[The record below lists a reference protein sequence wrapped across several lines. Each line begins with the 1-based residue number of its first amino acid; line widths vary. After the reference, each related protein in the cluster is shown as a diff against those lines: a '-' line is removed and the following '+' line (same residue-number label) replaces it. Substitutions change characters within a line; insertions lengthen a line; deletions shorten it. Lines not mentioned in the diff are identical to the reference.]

1 MAGSVRNSK
10 FSYKPLVKLLV
21 DKGLRK
27 KDLCKIADI
36 SPATVTKMGKS
47 GHVTTEVLLKICLA
61 LDCGLYDVIE
71 IVSDMR

>member
-1 MAGSVRNSK
+1 MAGAVRNSK
-10 FSYKPLVKLLV
+10 ISYKPLFKLLV

-47 GHVTTEVLLKICLA
+47 GHVTTEVLMKICLA

>member
-1 MAGSVRNSK
+1 MAGAVRNSK
-10 FSYKPLVKLLV
+10 ISYKPLFKLLI

-36 SPATVTKMGKS
+36 SLATVTKMGKS
-47 GHVTTEVLLKICLA
+47 GHVTTEVLMKICLA

>member
-1 MAGSVRNSK
+1 MAEPACNGK
-10 FSYKPLVKLLV
+10 LSYKPLFKLLI

-27 KDLCKIADI
+27 KDLCMIADI

-47 GHVTTEVLLKICLA
+47 GYVSTEVLLKICVA
-61 LDCGLYDVIE
+61 LDCSLCDVIE

>member
-1 MAGSVRNSK
+1 MAVSVRNSK
-10 FSYKPLVKLLV
+10 ISYKPLFKLLV

>member
-1 MAGSVRNSK
+1 MAGLVYNSK
-10 FSYKPLVKLLV
+10 LSFKPLFKLLV

-27 KDLCKIADI
+27 KDLCMIANI

-61 LDCGLYDVIE
+61 LDCSFCDVIE
-71 IVSDMR
+71 IVSDMQ

>member
-1 MAGSVRNSK
+1 MAASVRNSK
-10 FSYKPLVKLLV
+10 ISYKPLFKLLV

-47 GHVTTEVLLKICLA
+47 GHDTTEVLLKICLA
-61 LDCGLYDVIE
+61 LDCGLCDVIE